1 MNDVTV
7 LLSLF
12 KGHHSTQAIA
22 KGADISRETFRKL
35 ERGTQIKLSTLRAI
49 ATYLKLS
56 HAQWLALLTAWIKA
70 EVGPDSQHLEIFVH
84 ADDSAKGQA
93 RRELKTIQ
101 ELSAQLPAAERQ
113 QIILALSRPQVR
125 KCLPLLEQLH
135 HALNPP
141 APHPR
146 SKKPKAAAK
155 P

>member
-1 MNDVTV
+1 MTTR
-7 LLSLF
+7 L
-12 KGHHSTQAIA
+12 
-22 KGADISRETFRKL
+22 
-35 ERGTQIKLSTLRAI
+35 
-49 ATYLKLS
+49 
-56 HAQWLALLTAWIKA
+56 
-70 EVGPDSQHLEIFVH
+70 